1 MDVVCCRGRLP
12 CGIRQTTRRTRPTVF
27 GYSGPPMKEPVWVD
41 LFSGR
46 VFEIPAANVLV
57 HSCGVNFIDV
67 PVYDSPC
74 LIAERSDLQIAE

>member
-1 MDVVCCRGRLP
+1 MPSDSFS
-12 CGIRQTTRRTRPTVF
+12 TRPTVF
-27 GYSGPPMKEPVWVD
+27 DYSGSPMKEPVWVD

-57 HSCGVNFIDV
+57 HSCGVTFVDI

-74 LIAERSDLQIAE
+74 LIAERSDLPVVMDGVR

>member
-1 MDVVCCRGRLP
+1 
-12 CGIRQTTRRTRPTVF
+12 
-27 GYSGPPMKEPVWVD
+27 MKEPVWVD

-67 PVYDSPC
+67 PMYDSPC